1 MPPLGR
7 RCSPVPRWKASPWK
21 TQRNTAILEAVRQG
35 AAPEVVA
42 WRYRV
47 PLRAV
52 LGIRDSAEQRERFA
66 QEHAES
72 GGKTRMRTLGGLTED
87 RAGLDLAQRTYTLV
101 RSK

>member
-1 MPPLGR
+1 ME
-7 RCSPVPRWKASPWK
+7 SA
-21 TQRNTAILEAVRQG
+21 NLED

-52 LGIRDSAEQRERFA
+52 LGICQGAEMRERFA

-72 GGKTRMRTLGGLTED
+72 GGPVRARTLGPATARLQDG
-87 RAGLDLAQRTYTLV
+87 
-101 RSK
+101 